1 MAVCRDARKGR
12 DAGSHWSKPVVPPLH
27 STSNF
32 YQFGSLI
39 GVVVGMLIG
48 NRYDLKPA
56 ADTGVAWR
64 IDHWTGKSEI
74 IGPNGNPVR
83 FGP

>member
-1 MAVCRDARKGR
+1 
-12 DAGSHWSKPVVPPLH
+12 
-27 STSNF
+27 
-32 YQFGSLI
+32 
-39 GVVVGMLIG
+39 MLIG